1 MKESHHQHE
10 GLKEQKRDRDKVE
23 VQVSTPEPCHHQQKN
38 LKKQEEDCD
47 GGASACPCYVTIL
60 GGGEILWSRLY

>member
-47 GGASACPCYVTIL
+47 GGAT
-60 GGGEILWSRLY
+60 